1 MSIQIGTQLRE
12 LRARDGRTQEDLAAA
27 LGVTAQAVSR
37 WEKSICCPDIG
48 LLPSIAGY
56 FGVSIDRLFGY
67 DSDRQKKLDALCE
80 KLKQMNRENNGE
92 DVSMD
97 ECIRLAREGLVEFP
111 GNERVMLCLADI
123 LYNAGYVRHGEFHST
138 DEDGYE
144 VFDVERHKKYAEWQE
159 AISIYEKVIDALDD
173 GDDKYA
179 AKLNLA
185 NLYAVTGETSK
196 AAELAKNAPEVSS
209 CREFLSIMGC
219 SGRERTAAYEKAV
232 IAFAYRLIELMIHCE
247 ISRSTSDPNT
257 TAKSVAAAIGIGETV
272 IGAGYSGSE
281 MLESYISKAEL
292 FLADRLWQSHDEN
305 DAFSALE
312 SALSHARAVD
322 CNDSGLSK
330 ELPELFPWWF
340 VKDARVESIKD
351 DPRWLEWVRHCKSTA
366 FHK

>member
-12 LRARDGRTQEDLAAA
+12 LRIRDGRTQEDLADA

-67 DSDRQKKLDALCE
+67 DSNRQKKLDALCD
-80 KLKQMNRENNGE
+80 KLKQMNCENNGE
-92 DVSMD
+92 DISMD

-123 LYNAGYVRHGEFHST
+123 LYNAGYVRYGEFHST
-138 DEDGYE
+138 DDEGYE

-159 AISIYEKVIDALDD
+159 AISIYEKVIAALDD

-179 AKLNLA
+179 AKLSLA

-196 AAELAKNAPEVSS
+196 AAKLAENAPCVSS
-209 CREFLSIMGC
+209 CREFLNIMGC
-219 SGRERTAAYEKAV
+219 SGKKRTAAYEKAV

-247 ISRSTSDPNT
+247 ISRSTADPSV
-257 TAKSVAAAIGIGETV
+257 TAKSVSAAIGIGEAV
-272 IGAGYSGSE
+272 ISVGYSGSDG
-281 MLESYISKAEL
+281 LESYISKVEL
-292 FLADRLWQSHDEN
+292 FLADRLWQSHDE
-305 DAFSALE
+305 DGAFRALN

-322 CNDSGLSK
+322 RGENGLAK
-330 ELPELFPWWF
+330 ELPELFPWWC
-340 VKDARVESIKD
+340 VKDARSVNIKD
-351 DPRWLEWVRHCKSTA
+351 DQRWGEWAKRCGQA
-366 FHK
+366 D

>member
-1 MSIQIGTQLRE
+1 MSIKLGLQLRE
-12 LRARDGRTQEDLAAA
+12 LRLRDGRTQEDLASA
-27 LGVTAQAVSR
+27 LNVTAQAVSR
-37 WEKSICCPDIG
+37 WEKSICCPDIE

-67 DSDRQKKLDALCE
+67 DSDRQKKLDALIQ

-123 LYNAGYVRHGEFHST
+123 LYNAGYVRYGEFHST
-138 DEDGYE
+138 DEEGYE

-159 AISIYEKVIDALDD
+159 AISIYEKVIAALED
-173 GDDKYA
+173 GDEKYS

-196 AAELAKNAPEVSS
+196 AAELAINAPEASS

-219 SGRERTAAYEKAV
+219 SGKERSAAYEKAV

-247 ISRSTSDPNT
+247 ISRSTGAPAA
-257 TAKSVAAAIGIGETV
+257 TAKSVAAAIGIGEAV
-272 IGAGYSGSE
+272 INVGYSGSDRIE
-281 MLESYISKAEL
+281 MYLSRAEL
-292 FLADRLWQSHDEN
+292 FLADRLWQSCDE
-305 DAFSALE
+305 DGAFRTLE
-312 SALSHARAVD
+312 GARARAVGCGAAD
-322 CNDSGLSK
+322 LAR
-330 ELPELFPWWF
+330 ELPELFPWWC
-340 VKDARVESIKD
+340 VKSARAENIKD
-351 DPRWLEWVRHCKSTA
+351 DPRWEEWVKRCMSED
-366 FHK
+366 